1 MDNKDKMKSMVSLLN
16 RARNAYYNLAKP
28 FMSDEEYDKR
38 FDELKALEKETGI
51 VLKDSPTHG
60 VGYAVLDKLTKVDIN
75 PPMLSLDKTQDINE
89 FKRFLDVQPSFLML
103 KMDGLSVRLK
113 YENGNLVA
121 ANTRG
126 NGTIGESIIH
136 NARTFV
142 NVPLKIATNEELILD
157 GEAIIDY
164 ATFDRINSTLPEDEQ
179 FANPR
184 NLVSGTVR
192 QLDSKVCA
200 DRSVR
205 FICWK
210 VIQMDKDVDDFVT
223 RLDYAMSLGFE
234 VVLTNAYSSSVDAH
248 KLKEI
253 TDMMKQLATNS
264 SYPID
269 GIVGKYISEAYGQ
282 SLGATAHHENCGMAF
297 KFKDKAVETTL
308 RDIEWSSGKTGTL
321 CPVAVF
327 DSVQIEG
334 TTVSRASLHNAK
346 RLRELQIG
354 IGDRIGIVKRN
365 MIIPDV
371 VENLTRSNNYT
382 FPVYCPCCGEPSLIN
397 DGQDL
402 ICENIKCK
410 GKSLGL
416 LENFCGKH
424 GMNIV
429 GLSEATLEKLY
440 EDKMVTK
447 FSDIYSLSQYADTI
461 AHWDGFGKKSVDKLI
476 RAIENSKH
484 VSFHQFISA
493 LGIPMIGIA
502 QGKILA
508 KYFNY
513 DIDAFEEAAIGFFD
527 FIKLDNFGHTL
538 NTNIHDWFYYNAEE
552 FNTLKNLMVFT
563 DAVIPTGD
571 KLFGKT
577 FCTTGK
583 LNVFKNRDE
592 LIASVES
599 NGGTYLSGVSKKL
612 NYLISNETS
621 ESSKMKKARELGVEV
636 ITEAEF
642 LDMVK

>member
-60 VGYAVLDKLTKVDIN
+60 VGYAVLDKLTKVNIN
-75 PPMLSLDKTQDINE
+75 PPMLSLDKTQDIKE
-89 FKRFLDVQPSFLML
+89 FKKFLDVQPSFLML

-113 YENGNLVA
+113 YKNGNLVA

-126 NGTIGESIIH
+126 NGTIGESILH
-136 NARTFV
+136 NAKTFA
-142 NVPLKIATNEELILD
+142 NIPLKINTKEELILD

-210 VIQMDKDVDDFVT
+210 VIQMDGDVDDFTT
-223 RLDYAMSLGFE
+223 RLDYARSLGFE
-234 VVLTNAYSSSVDAH
+234 VVLTNTYSSSVDAD
-248 KLKEI
+248 KLEEI
-253 TDMMKQLATNS
+253 TNMMKQLAVTS
-264 SYPID
+264 GYPID
-269 GIVGKYISEAYGQ
+269 GIVGKYKSEAYGQ
-282 SLGATAHHENCGMAF
+282 SLGSTAHHENCGIAF
-297 KFKDKAVETTL
+297 KFKDEAVETTL

-321 CPVAVF
+321 CPVAIF
-327 DSVQIEG
+327 DPVQIEG
-334 TTVSRASLHNAK
+334 TIVSRASLHNLK
-346 RLRELQIG
+346 RLREFQIG
-354 IGDRIGIVKRN
+354 IGDKIGVVKRN

-371 VENLTRSNNYT
+371 AENLTRSDNYDVPM
-382 FPVYCPCCGEPSLIN
+382 FCPYCDGLVDD

-402 ICENIKCK
+402 ICQNSNCE
-410 GKSLGL
+410 GKRLGL

-424 GMNIV
+424 GMNII

-440 EDKMVTK
+440 ANKMVTK
-447 FSDIYSLSQYADTI
+447 FSDIYNLSQYADTI
-461 AHWDGFGKKSVDKLI
+461 AHWDGFGKKSADKLMQ
-476 RAIENSKH
+476 AIEASKH
-484 VSFHQFISA
+484 VNFHQFISA

-513 DIDAFEEAAIGFFD
+513 DIDAFEQAANGTFSFT
-527 FIKLDNFGHTL
+527 KLDNFGDTL
-538 NTNIHDWFYYNAEE
+538 NSNIHSWFKDNAEE
-552 FNTLKNLMVFT
+552 FNTLKKLMVFADT
-563 DAVIPTGD
+563 VIPTGD
-571 KLFGKT
+571 KLSGKT

-599 NGGTYLSGVSKKL
+599 NGGTYLGGVSKKL

-636 ITEAEF
+636 ITEADF
-642 LDMVK
+642 LEMVK